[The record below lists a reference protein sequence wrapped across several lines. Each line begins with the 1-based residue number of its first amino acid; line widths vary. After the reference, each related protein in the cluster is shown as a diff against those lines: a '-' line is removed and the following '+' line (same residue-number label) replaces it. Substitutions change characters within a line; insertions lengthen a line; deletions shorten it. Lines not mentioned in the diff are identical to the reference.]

1 MITVTVC
8 MGSSC
13 FSRGNS
19 ATAEAIQRYIA
30 EKKLQDKV
38 AIRGCLCES
47 ECKNGPNI
55 RVDDTMYANVSAD
68 MAIDIISRQVEA
80 LL

>member
-19 ATAEAIQRYIA
+19 AAAEAIQRYIA
-30 EKKLQDKV
+30 EKGLQGKV
-38 AIRGCLCES
+38 AVRGCLCEG
-47 ECKNGPNI
+47 ECKSGPNI
-55 RVDDTMYANVSAD
+55 RVDDTLYANVSVD
-68 MAIDIISRQVEA
+68 MAIDIISCRVEA
-80 LL
+80 LS